1 MIILGITHPISW
13 NNAACLLVD
22 GRLIAM
28 GEEERFNRIKHSPR
42 MFPKLSIDYCLKTAG
57 ITMRDVDYVAV
68 GFDKALKTAVGILG
82 SDNLFTDLNQ
92 AATWII
98 EGKKYEKLISFDGFK
113 KNNIIFVNHHLAH
126 AAGAYYPSGFDQS
139 NFISLDG
146 SGGTE
151 SGSLGFAEGTNIQI
165 LKHISNRGS
174 WGLLY
179 ELVTAKLGFRRH
191 SDEGKVMGLAAY
203 GLPDPGG
210 LPCVDWSGEIPVID
224 PEKRKSFIESI
235 PTRHKDDEITDYHKN
250 LAATLQDT
258 LERAAI
264 NMARWLYEQTG
275 VRKLVLSGGTALNCS
290 MNGKLA
296 QLPFVDEIFIQP
308 AAHDAGTALG
318 AAIEV
323 YVEKTGKKPDWIM
336 DHAYWGPEYS
346 NDEIESALK
355 AFHDITYKKTDDI
368 CRDTAKLLTDGKIVG
383 WFQGRLEIGPRAL
396 GNRSILADP
405 TKADA
410 KDRMNNQVK
419 HREPW
424 RPFAP
429 SLLAEETLRYFAVPV
444 KSPFMIL
451 AYDVLEDKTN
461 EIPAA
466 IHIDNTARPQT
477 VTECTNP
484 RYYKLIKEFKELSG
498 VPVVLNTSFNVDK
511 QPIVNTPYEAIDTFI
526 NCGMD
531 ALAIGDYLV
540 IKSF

>member
-13 NNAACLLVD
+13 NNAACLLID
-22 GRLIAM
+22 GQLIAM
-28 GEEERFNRIKHSPR
+28 GEEERFNRIKYSPR

-57 ITMRDVDYVAV
+57 KTMKDVDYVAV
-68 GFDKALKTAVGILG
+68 GFDKALKTAVSVLG

-92 AATWII
+92 AATWLID
-98 EGKKYEKLISFDGFK
+98 GKKYEKLITFDDFK
-113 KNNIIFVNHHLAH
+113 KSNIIFVNHHLAH
-126 AAGAYYPSGFDQS
+126 AAGAYYPSGFDRA
-139 NFISLDG
+139 NIISLDG

-151 SGSLGFAEGTNIQI
+151 SGSLGYAEGTKINII
-165 LKHISNRGS
+165 KHITNRGS

-191 SDEGKVMGLAAY
+191 SDEGKVMGLASY
-203 GLPDPGG
+203 GSPDPGG
-210 LPCVDWSGEIPVID
+210 LPCVDWSGDIPLID
-224 PEKRKSFIESI
+224 PEKRKAFIDSI
-235 PTRHKDDEITDYHKN
+235 SARHKDDEITDYHKN

-264 NMARWLYEQTG
+264 AMAQWLYEQTG
-275 VRKLVLSGGTALNCS
+275 IRKLVLSGGTALNCS

-296 QLPFVDEIFIQP
+296 QLPFVDDIFIQP

-318 AAIEV
+318 AALQV
-323 YVEKTGKKPDWIM
+323 HVEKTGEKPGWIM
-336 DHAYWGPEYS
+336 NHAYWGPEYS
-346 NDEIESALK
+346 NEDIESALA
-355 AFHDITYKKTDDI
+355 AFHDISYEKSDDI
-368 CRDTAKLLTDGKIVG
+368 CKDTAKLLADGKIVG
-383 WFQGRLEIGPRAL
+383 WFQGRLEVGPRAL

-405 TKADA
+405 TRADA

-429 SLLAEETLRYFAVPV
+429 SFLAEETQRYFATPV

-451 AYDVLEDKTN
+451 AFDVLEDKAD

-477 VTECTNP
+477 VTEKTNP
-484 RYYKLIKEFKELSG
+484 RYYKLIKEFFALSG
-498 VPVVLNTSFNVDK
+498 VPVVLNTSFNVNK

-531 ALAIGDYLV
+531 ALAIGDYMVDKNL
-540 IKSF
+540 